1 MAIRY
6 NPFLFVH
13 GWPTEFRPR
22 VEKCLQNQNQKRLG
36 QDLDVGSKENKMRK
50 LAIVVFLV
58 GSIAVVPGRAAFQK
72 SDDPAN
78 GKGGAK
84 LSTITGCVAQSGALY
99 RLDQAIISTDP
110 DLDTQNR
117 PSPEASQPP
126 KMLSYALNGADVKAH
141 LGHKVEVTGTLTSE
155 GTSTDAT
162 AAKGVPGMK
171 SAGTLNVKS
180 VKMVAATCP

>member
-1 MAIRY
+1 
-6 NPFLFVH
+6 
-13 GWPTEFRPR
+13 
-22 VEKCLQNQNQKRLG
+22 
-36 QDLDVGSKENKMRK
+36 MRK
-50 LAIVVFLV
+50 LSIVVFLV
-58 GSIAVVPGRAAFQK
+58 GFIGVVPGRAALQK
-72 SDDPAN
+72 GENPAS

-84 LSTITGCVAQSGALY
+84 LATITGCVAQSGALY
-99 RLDQAIISTDP
+99 RLDQAMIGTDP
-110 DLDTQNR
+110 DVDTQNR

-126 KMLSYALNGADVKAH
+126 KMLSYALNGVDVKAH

-162 AAKGVPGMK
+162 AAKGIPGMK